1 MSATI
6 LIVDDEESIL
16 KSLGGILEDEGY
28 KPLYAGDGV
37 EALAIAQRE
46 TPDLVLLD
54 IWMPRME
61 GLETL
66 ERLKEIQP
74 GLIVIMMSGHGTIE
88 TAVKSTKMGAYDF
101 IEKPL
106 SLEKVVLT
114 IRNALGLTRLQQE
127 NASLRSLI
135 LQDHDIIGDSSPMKL
150 LRDQIVLVS
159 PASAT
164 ILITGENGSG
174 KALVGRSVHYYSQRR
189 DKPFVEVNC
198 AAIPEELIDSELFGH
213 EKGAF
218 AGAVA
223 QKKGKLDLADGGTI
237 FLHEI
242 GDISLKTQGRLLRV
256 LQEGKFERVGGTRTI
271 EVDVRLIAATSKT
284 LSEEIREHTFRED
297 LYYRLNVVSF
307 HIPPLRERREDIPLL
322 VDYFLEAFS
331 RREGREPK
339 VMSPDVV
346 EMMVNYDWPGNVREL
361 KNIIERL
368 VIMTPEQTITDRLI
382 PGFIIERGNRETGLP
397 RLDSFLD
404 INSLREAREEFE
416 KEFIIQK
423 LEENDW
429 NISKTA
435 ESIEMERSN
444 LHRKI
449 KSYGIDYKK

>member
-1 MSATI
+1 MNATI

-28 KPLYAGDGV
+28 KPLFAGDGV
-37 EALAIAQRE
+37 EALAVAQRE

-66 ERLKEIQP
+66 QRLKEIYP

-114 IRNALGLTRLQQE
+114 VKNALGLNRLQQE
-127 NASLRSLI
+127 NASLRSLV
-135 LQDHDIIGDSSPMKL
+135 LQDHDMIGTTPPMRM
-150 LRDQIVLVS
+150 LRDQIGLVS
-159 PASAT
+159 PTSAT
-164 ILITGENGSG
+164 VLITGENGTG
-174 KALVGRSVHYYSQRR
+174 KELVARSIHYYSQRR
-189 DKPFVEVNC
+189 DKPFVEINC

-218 AGAVA
+218 NGATA
-223 QKKGKLDLADGGTI
+223 QKKGKFELADGGTI
-237 FLHEI
+237 FLDEI
-242 GDISLKTQGRLLRV
+242 GDMSIKTQARV
-256 LQEGKFERVGGTRTI
+256 LRILKESKFERVGGTRTI
-271 EVDVRLIAATSKT
+271 GVDVRLIAATSKA
-284 LSEEIREHTFRED
+284 LGEEIRGGGFLED
-297 LYYRLNVVSF
+297 LFYRLDVVSF
-307 HIPPLRERREDIPLL
+307 QIPPLRERKDDIPLL
-322 VDYFLEAFS
+322 VGHFLDIFC
-331 RREGREPK
+331 RREGRELKSMPAEA
-339 VMSPDVV
+339 VA
-346 EMMVNYDWPGNVREL
+346 MMKNYDWPGNVREL

-368 VIMTPEQTITDRLI
+368 VIMTPERTITEKLI
-382 PGFIIERGNRETGLP
+382 PGYITGGESREMGGP
-397 RLDSFLD
+397 KLDAFLD

-435 ESIEMERSN
+435 DSIELERSN

-449 KSYGIDYKK
+449 KFYGIDLKK